1 MDSFVS
7 STRLHFPEIVPGGFH
22 ARVVFAMSQMQQQ
35 TPHSRR
41 ATSRVGT
48 TGAVYVC
55 WGSDGYDDTS
65 QVRDL
70 SSGGLFVLTQESR
83 AVGAKANL
91 HFLVEE
97 GQIRAEAVVRHVKP
111 GRGLGMKF
119 TAVHE
124 EDRRHLAD
132 LMKRLRGFGLIS
144 RFRSDEHTQQTSL
157 Q

>member
-1 MDSFVS
+1 MQEQS
-7 STRLHFPEIVPGGFH
+7 S
-22 ARVVFAMSQMQQQ
+22 
-35 TPHSRR
+35 HSRR
-41 ATSRVGT
+41 SSSRIGT

-70 SSGGLFVLTQESR
+70 GSGGLFVLTQKSK
-83 AVGAKANL
+83 AVGAKTNV

-111 GRGLGMKF
+111 GRGLGLKF
-119 TAVHE
+119 TTVRE

-144 RFRSDEHTQQTSL
+144 RFRNGEHNQHASL
-157 Q
+157 R

>member
-1 MDSFVS
+1 
-7 STRLHFPEIVPGGFH
+7 
-22 ARVVFAMSQMQQQ
+22 MQQQ

-41 ATSRVGT
+41 SSSRIGT

-70 SSGGLFVLTQESR
+70 GSGGLFVLTQKSK
-83 AVGAKANL
+83 AVGAKTNL

-111 GRGLGMKF
+111 GRGLGLKF

-124 EDRRHLAD
+124 EDRHRLAD
-132 LMKRLRGFGLIS
+132 LMRRLRGFGLIS
-144 RFRSDEHTQQTSL
+144 RFRSGGEYN
-157 Q
+157 